1 MEEGERFQSRA
12 AITGVIMTVTLV
24 TLVRRTGYS
33 TLSQWLSP
41 CLADKLYILFNR
53 LLIDE
58 CSAPSTFIKFD
69 EEKWIA
75 VPSFD
80 RVRQNLSKLVSNLK
94 INYFVDFFLLRNYL
108 SVLHLHFDRERFL
121 KRTLIA
127 HGSRLSRSNG
137 DRCFFSLSGN
147 TRDYAWN
154 GLVIICRIER
164 YLLATCHAPGL
175 WTKTHWN

>member
-1 MEEGERFQSRA
+1 
-12 AITGVIMTVTLV
+12 MTVTLV

-41 CLADKLYILFNR
+41 CLADKLYVLFNR

-58 CSAPSTFIKFD
+58 CNAPSAFIKFD
-69 EEKWIA
+69 GEKWIA

-80 RVRQNLSKLVSNLK
+80 RVRQNLSKLVSNPK
-94 INYFVDFFLLRNYL
+94 INYFVDFFPLRNYL
-108 SVLHLHFDRERFL
+108 FPSSSSSSSVSIENDSRREHWM
-121 KRTLIA
+121 RTDQDCRDQ
-127 HGSRLSRSNG
+127 SQSNG
-137 DRCFFSLSGN
+137 DRCFSSLSGN
-147 TRDYAWN
+147 TRDYEWN